1 MLSSFFKTLINYLS
15 VPTKVLMLFLCV
27 ILPVQAL
34 FVSPPKDP
42 IPLIKEIFPT
52 HTEISEKVSAKEGAP
67 IIWTIYGKTE
77 SKNKEV
83 LGYAFETNDLARIPA
98 YSGEPVN
105 MLVAIDTK
113 GLYLGAKVLEHHEPI
128 ILAGIPESKLHK
140 FTEQYN
146 GLSVSDRLK
155 VGGNQTEGV
164 VHIDGLSGA
173 TVTVMVMN
181 VAIVKAAKLVAQS
194 LGIISTSQEAIQPMG
209 TIYPDVFEAADW
221 ATLTGN
227 GSIRK
232 LYLDRKTVDEAFIG
246 TEAEHIEEATQDQ
259 KQELF
264 AEIYFA
270 QVDIPTIG
278 RNLLGN
284 SEYEYLIS
292 TLKSGEHAIVLMGT
306 GYSFKGS
313 GYVRGGI
320 FDRIQI
326 LQNNEAFSFRDLDHT
341 RVSDIYIDGAPNF
354 KEMSLFIVREHH
366 KFNPASDWQL
376 EFLVR
381 RQIGAI
387 DSVFT
392 SFKGDYHTLDNYVDR
407 PALIM
412 PEPELSLT
420 QQVWQEKNTEV
431 IILIILLVIVVISL
445 FFQDVLVRHPT
456 FMHNF
461 RHLFLIITVVFIGW
475 SWGGQLSVV
484 NVFTFLQA
492 FMSDFSWDLFLLDPV
507 IFILWGAVA
516 VTMILWGRAV
526 YCGWLCPFGALQ
538 ELINIFARHIK
549 IPQFEFPWAVHERLW
564 AIKYL
569 ILLGLFGLSMESLA
583 LAEQFAEIEPFKTTF
598 LLTFDREWPF
608 VLYASALLIIN
619 IFNRKFFCRYL
630 CPLGAALSTSNNI
643 RLFSW
648 LRRRPECGQPC
659 KTCAKEC
666 EIQAIDPNGVINMR
680 ECHYCLDCQVT
691 YFNDEK
697 CPPLKKLARKK
708 AKYKET
714 EIKVKEVA

>member
-1 MLSSFFKTLINYLS
+1 M
-15 VPTKVLMLFLCV
+15 PA
-27 ILPVQAL
+27 QAL

-42 IPLIKEIFPT
+42 MPLIKEIFAEQT
-52 HTEISEKVSAKEGAP
+52 KISAKVAAKEGGSLV
-67 IIWTIYGKTE
+67 WTIYGQGAKDQ
-77 SKNKEV
+77 NII
-83 LGYAFETNDLARIPA
+83 GYAFETNDLAKIPA

-105 MLVAIDTK
+105 MLVAISPE
-113 GLYLGAKVLEHHEPI
+113 GVYLGVKVLEHHEPI
-128 ILAGIPESKLHK
+128 ILAGIPESKLHA
-140 FTEQYN
+140 FTDQYE
-146 GLSVSDRLK
+146 GLKVSDRLK
-155 VGGNQTEGV
+155 VGGKKTDGV

-181 VAIVKAAKLVAQS
+181 VGIVKSATIVARE
-194 LGIISTSQEAIQPMG
+194 LGIISASQEAIQPMG
-209 TIYPDVFEAADW
+209 TIYPDVFEKSDW
-221 ATLTGN
+221 TKLTGD

-232 LYLDRKTVDEAFIG
+232 LYLNRKSVDEAFVG
-246 TEAEHIEEATQDQ
+246 TEAEHVEEAATEQ
-259 KQELF
+259 KQDMF

-270 QVDIPTIG
+270 QLNIPTIG
-278 RNLLGN
+278 RNILGD
-284 SEYEYLIS
+284 SEYDYVVS
-292 TLKSGEHAIVLMGT
+292 SLKPGEHALMLMGR

-313 GYVRGGI
+313 GYVRGAI

-326 LQNNEAFSFRDLDHT
+326 LQNGEAISFRDLDHS
-341 RVSDIYIDGAPNF
+341 RVPDIYIEGAPKF
-354 KEMSLFIVREHH
+354 KERSIFIVRENHV
-366 KFNPASDWQL
+366 FNPASDWQL
-376 EFLVR
+376 ELLIR
-381 RQIGAI
+381 RQTGPLESI
-387 DSVFT
+387 FT
-392 SFKGDYHTLDNYVDR
+392 SFKANYHTLDHYLDR

-412 PEPELSLT
+412 PAPEKTLV
-420 QQVWQEKNTEV
+420 QQVWQEKEAEV
-431 IILIILLVIVVISL
+431 IVLFILLAMLLAVL
-445 FFQDVLVRHPT
+445 FLQDILVRHPT

-475 SWGGQLSVV
+475 SWGGQLSIV

-492 FMSDFSWDLFLLDPV
+492 LMSDFSWDLFLLDPV
-507 IFILWGAVA
+507 IFILWGAAA

-538 ELINIFARHIK
+538 ELINVFARYIK
-549 IPQFEFPWAVHERLW
+549 IPQFELPWAIHERLW

-569 ILLGLFGLSMESLA
+569 ILLALFGMSMESLA
-583 LAEQFAEIEPFKTTF
+583 TAEQFAEIEPFKTTF
-598 LLTFDREWPF
+598 LLKFDREWPF

-630 CPLGAALSTSNNI
+630 CPLGAALSTSNSI

-666 EIQAIDPNGVINMR
+666 EIQAINPDGEINMR

-691 YFNDEK
+691 YFNEEK

-708 AKYKET
+708 ARFDQDNKERVI
-714 EIKVKEVA
+714 EITEVA